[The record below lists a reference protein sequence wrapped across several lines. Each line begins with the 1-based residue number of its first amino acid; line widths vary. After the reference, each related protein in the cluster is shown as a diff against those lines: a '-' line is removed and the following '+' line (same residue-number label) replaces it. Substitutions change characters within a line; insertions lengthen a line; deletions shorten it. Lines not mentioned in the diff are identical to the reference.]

1 MRSNGA
7 ATLAALTGLGGDV
20 DVAEIIRQ
28 AIAQYEKAKNSGTKE
43 AKPPTK
49 KADLSWKAADLKV
62 GSKLTVALSKSDK
75 KVAGKRG
82 LSKTG
87 KAQARL
93 LLLVDGSGQK
103 WLAGNLTKVQ

>member
-1 MRSNGA
+1 MRNGA

-28 AIAQYEKAKNSGTKE
+28 AIVQYEKAKNGGTKE
-43 AKPPTK
+43 AKPPK
-49 KADLSWKAADLKV
+49 KIDLTWKEADLKV

-93 LLLVDGSGQK
+93 LLLVDADGQK
-103 WLAGNLTKVQ
+103 WLAGNLMKVQ